1 MRLILLFNNFVKLK
15 LMSTRDTGTEQLI
28 KNTAKHLFFAEGKL
42 HATTQEIADA
52 AGVNRTLVNYY
63 FRSRDA
69 LFNQV
74 FNDAQESLVNMI
86 DEVMESEMPFKQKI
100 ENLISVFL
108 KETMHFPYRELFV
121 ITQMNSS
128 DVIHAKKA
136 RAKKVNAFLEQ
147 IQTEMDKGTIKNMNP
162 RHFTINLFS
171 LMAYP
176 LVTAPL
182 NKILFGMNDEEYT
195 ALMEERKKLIF
206 ETIFP

>member
-1 MRLILLFNNFVKLK
+1 MT
-15 LMSTRDTGTEQLI
+15 TRDTGTEQLI

-63 FRSRDA
+63 FRSRDS
-69 LFNQV
+69 LFDQV
-74 FNDAQESLVNMI
+74 FNEAQEALLI
-86 DEVMESEMPFKQKI
+86 TLDEVIESDMPFKQKI

-108 KETMHFPYRELFV
+108 KESMQYPYRELFI
-121 ITQMNSS
+121 ITEMNRK
-128 DVIHAKKA
+128 DVIDSKKA
-136 RAKKVNAFLEQ
+136 RAKKVNAFLKQ
-147 IQTEMDKGTIKNMNP
+147 IEFEMDKGTIKKMNP
-162 RHFTINLFS
+162 RHFTLNLFS

-182 NKILFGMNDEEYT
+182 NKILFGMNDDEYSE
-195 ALMEERKKLIF
+195 LLEERKKLIF

>member
-1 MRLILLFNNFVKLK
+1 MT
-15 LMSTRDTGTEQLI
+15 SRDTGTEQLI
-28 KNTAKHLFFAEGKL
+28 KDTAKQLFFAEGKL

-69 LFNQV
+69 LFDQV
-74 FNDAQESLVNMI
+74 FNEAQEALVSMI
-86 DEVMESEMPFKQKI
+86 DEVMESDMPFRQKI

-108 KETMHFPYRELFV
+108 KEAMRYPYREIFV
-121 ITQMNSS
+121 ITEMNRN
-128 DVIHAKKA
+128 DVINAKKA
-136 RAKKVNAFLEQ
+136 RAEKVNTFLEEVQ
-147 IQTEMDKGTIKNMNP
+147 REMDKGNIKRMNP

-182 NKILFGMNDEEYT
+182 NKILFGMNDEEYN
-195 ALMEERKKLIF
+195 ALLEERKQLIF
-206 ETIFP
+206 EIIFP

>member
-1 MRLILLFNNFVKLK
+1 
-15 LMSTRDTGTEQLI
+15 MSIRDTGTEQLI
-28 KNTAKHLFFAEGKL
+28 KDTAKHLFFAEGKL

-63 FRSRDA
+63 FRSRDL
-69 LFNQV
+69 LFDQV
-74 FNDAQESLVNMI
+74 FNEAQESLINML
-86 DEVMESEMPFKQKI
+86 DEVIESAMPFKQKI

-121 ITQMNSS
+121 ITHMNSNDIIES
-128 DVIHAKKA
+128 KKA
-136 RAKKVNAFLEQ
+136 RGKKVNAFLEQ
-147 IQTEMDKGTIKNMNP
+147 IQSEMDKGTIKTMNP

-182 NKILFGMNDEEYT
+182 NKILFGMNDADYS

>member
-1 MRLILLFNNFVKLK
+1 
-15 LMSTRDTGTEQLI
+15 MSTRDTGTEQLI
-28 KNTAKHLFFAEGKL
+28 KDTAKHLFFAEGKL

-69 LFNQV
+69 LFDQV
-74 FNDAQESLVNMI
+74 FHEAQESLLNML
-86 DEVMESEMPFKQKI
+86 DEVIESSMPFKQKI

-108 KETMHFPYRELFV
+108 KETMHFPYRELFI
-121 ITQMNSS
+121 ITHMNSN
-128 DVIHAKKA
+128 DVIESKKA
-136 RAKKVNAFLEQ
+136 RGKKVNAFLEQ
-147 IQTEMDKGTIKNMNP
+147 IQSEMDKGNIRSMNP
-162 RHFTINLFS
+162 RHFTMNLFS

-182 NKILFGMNDEEYT
+182 NKILFGMNDADYNI
-195 ALMEERKKLIF
+195 LMEERKNLIF

>member
-1 MRLILLFNNFVKLK
+1 MT
-15 LMSTRDTGTEQLI
+15 SRDTGTEHLI
-28 KNTAKHLFFAEGKL
+28 KDTAKRLFFAEGKL

-69 LFNQV
+69 LFDQV
-74 FNDAQESLVNMI
+74 FNEAQESLIKMI
-86 DEVMESEMPFKQKI
+86 AEVIESDMPFKEKI

-108 KETMHFPYRELFV
+108 KEAMQFPYRELFI
-121 ITQMNSS
+121 ITEMNRH
-128 DVIHAKKA
+128 DVINGKKA
-136 RAKKVNAFLEQ
+136 SIKTVNAFLEQ
-147 IQTEMDKGTIKNMNP
+147 IKVEMDKGTIKAMNP
-162 RHFTINLFS
+162 RHFSINLFA

-182 NKILFGMNDEEYT
+182 QKILFDMNDADYS

-206 ETIFP
+206 EIIFP

>member
-1 MRLILLFNNFVKLK
+1 MT
-15 LMSTRDTGTEQLI
+15 TRDTGTEQLI

-63 FRSRDA
+63 FRSRDS
-69 LFNQV
+69 LFDQV
-74 FNDAQESLVNMI
+74 FNEAQEELVSTL
-86 DEVMESEMPFKQKI
+86 DEVIESDMPFKQKI

-108 KETMHFPYRELFV
+108 NEAMQYPYRELFI
-121 ITQMNSS
+121 ITEMNRK
-128 DVIHAKKA
+128 DVIDSRKA
-136 RAKKVNAFLEQ
+136 RVNKVTAFLDQ
-147 IQTEMDKGTIKNMNP
+147 IQSEMDKGTIKKMNP
-162 RHFTINLFS
+162 RHFTLNLFS

-182 NKILFGMNDEEYT
+182 NKILFGMNDDEYST
-195 ALMEERKKLIF
+195 LLEERKQLIF